1 MQIVLLRTASEF
13 KASKQDITSTVFKV
27 QADCS
32 RNRVFMSCIGKS
44 LLCVMVVTVVCS
56 SESYCAEC

>member
-1 MQIVLLRTASEF
+1 MQNVLLRTDSEF
-13 KASKQDITSTVFKV
+13 KVSKQDITSTIFKA

-32 RNRVFMSCIGKS
+32 RNRVFMSCIGNG

>member
-13 KASKQDITSTVFKV
+13 KVSKQDITSTVFKL

-32 RNRVFMSCIGKS
+32 RNRVFMSCIGNS
-44 LLCVMVVTVVCS
+44 LLCVTAVNVVCS
-56 SESYCAEC
+56 CESYCAEC